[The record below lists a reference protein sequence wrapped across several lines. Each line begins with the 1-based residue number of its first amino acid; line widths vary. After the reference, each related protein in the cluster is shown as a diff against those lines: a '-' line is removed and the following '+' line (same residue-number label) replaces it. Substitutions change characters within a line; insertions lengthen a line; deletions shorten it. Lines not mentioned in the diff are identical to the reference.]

1 MTHRLPIVF
10 THVILAVAL
19 ASSGL
24 LTGCGKQSTPEL
36 QAIAAEPPGDPM
48 EISVDSSL
56 LARLKM
62 GEVSWAKVG
71 ASFAVAGRVEVDDT
85 RITRV
90 GSPVMG
96 RIVTLSVREGQ
107 NIRKGQVVAT
117 LNSTGLSD
125 AQLELLKALSQQ
137 LVAQRAV
144 DRAKVLLDADVIG
157 SAELQRR
164 EAELAQ
170 ATAEL
175 AAARDQLSLL
185 GMPEEAI
192 AELQRTRTMNSISRV
207 VASMDGT
214 VMDRK
219 VTLGQVIQPADTVVE
234 IADLSEVWLVADVPE
249 QNAGNLAVGQLVE
262 AQITALPGLV
272 IRGRLSFVSATVN
285 RETRTVMVR
294 MDVPNPNRRLKPAML
309 ATMELKEHTENQQ
322 VVPASAVVR
331 DENNEYLFVQ
341 RDADTFLLRE
351 VKLGGEFGGRR
362 VLIEGIRPGEKIVV
376 EGAFHLNNERRRRNM
391 RGEES

>member
-1 MTHRLPIVF
+1 
-10 THVILAVAL
+10 
-19 ASSGL
+19 
-24 LTGCGKQSTPEL
+24 
-36 QAIAAEPPGDPM
+36 
-48 EISVDSSL
+48 
-56 LARLKM
+56 
-62 GEVSWAKVG
+62 
-71 ASFAVAGRVEVDDT
+71 
-85 RITRV
+85 
-90 GSPVMG
+90 
-96 RIVTLSVREGQ
+96 
-107 NIRKGQVVAT
+107 
-117 LNSTGLSD
+117 
-125 AQLELLKALSQQ
+125 
-137 LVAQRAV
+137 
-144 DRAKVLLDADVIG
+144 
-157 SAELQRR
+157 
-164 EAELAQ
+164 
-170 ATAEL
+170 
-175 AAARDQLSLL
+175 
-185 GMPEEAI
+185 MPEEAI